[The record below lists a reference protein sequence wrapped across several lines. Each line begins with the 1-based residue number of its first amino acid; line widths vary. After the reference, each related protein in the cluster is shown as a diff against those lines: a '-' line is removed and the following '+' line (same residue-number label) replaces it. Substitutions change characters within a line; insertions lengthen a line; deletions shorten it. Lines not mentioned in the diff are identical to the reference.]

1 MKGFI
6 MNGWMLGRLLLCK
19 FLVGSEFLLM
29 LAEGIDRVL
38 SHQPLAFNLS
48 YRVSYFVSL
57 AINTKRGSDIH
68 R

>member
-1 MKGFI
+1 MKGFM
-6 MNGWMLGRLLLCK
+6 MNGWILGRLLLCK

-29 LAEGIDRVL
+29 LAVGIDRVL

-48 YRVSYFVSL
+48 YKVSYFVSL
-57 AINTKRGSDIH
+57 TVNTKRDLDIH